1 MAKLGSIE
9 SQILCMLVFEFYKLA
24 SAPLLYQ
31 AKAVIK
37 NKLHQQLRD
46 KEGPVNGCP

>member
-9 SQILCMLVFEFYKLA
+9 SQILYTYHEFYKLA